1 MVFRVTR
8 IDLPSGDWTSEKS
21 PLNHPVHAKRASDK
35 KGAANLQ
42 PCADLPCFVAGPE
55 NRLSVPILQKLLDGY
70 APDLTGPFV
79 LTGPSGTGKS
89 FLARGIVRR
98 WSELLDNGKTGVG
111 TVGYFTAT
119 DFSREVLAARND
131 NNLNDFRQQL
141 LNLKLLVFENLHLL
155 SNSAYIQRALRDTLD
170 LLSEKGSITVI
181 TAQQSPAL
189 QTNLE
194 LGLRDRLR
202 SGLTIR
208 LRLPGP
214 EAREEL
220 LGIAAKARGLSMDTA
235 SKRALAQKVVGP
247 APQLLRA
254 LALHE
259 MATNSQGTANTQ
271 KSATDSTL
279 EATAEA
285 TARIPIQPDFK
296 TILALVAR
304 FFSLTQS
311 ALRSP
316 ARRKSLVYAR
326 GIVIYLARSL
336 TQMSFAQIGQR
347 LGKRDHTTIMNALKK
362 TEQLLANDTQTQRIL
377 EKLHRILTSC

>member
-1 MVFRVTR
+1 
-8 IDLPSGDWTSEKS
+8 
-21 PLNHPVHAKRASDK
+21 
-35 KGAANLQ
+35 
-42 PCADLPCFVAGPE
+42 
-55 NRLSVPILQKLLDGY
+55 
-70 APDLTGPFV
+70 
-79 LTGPSGTGKS
+79 
-89 FLARGIVRR
+89 VRR

-141 LNLKLLVFENLHLL
+141 LNLKLLVFEDLHLL

-271 KSATDSTL
+271 KSVTNSTL

-362 TEQLLANDTQTQRIL
+362 TEQLLANDTQTQRII